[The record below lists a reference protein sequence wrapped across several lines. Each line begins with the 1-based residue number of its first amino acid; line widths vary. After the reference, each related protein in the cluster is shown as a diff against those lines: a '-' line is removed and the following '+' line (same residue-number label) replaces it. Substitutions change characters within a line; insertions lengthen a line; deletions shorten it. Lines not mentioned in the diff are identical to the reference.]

1 MKLSSYFRD
10 LNSAY
15 QAELDD
21 LTSDSEGKDVLRR
34 RLQDKRSE
42 IGFLVQMIDISP
54 EMVAVVFHQAFR
66 FRSAAATFEPVFRL
80 RDSFELPEWHSLAS
94 AVALEPWAEP
104 LAEAVLCQ
112 PSGEQFLTLAAA
124 LEYLQQ
130 HGQSASQSASD
141 ADSAEDG
148 EDSGEDHY
156 DDEHDDEHDEMSADD
171 ARDPQTARSREE
183 AGDGWL
189 SDVGFER
196 KS

>member
-10 LNSAY
+10 LNQAY

-21 LTSDSEGKDVLRR
+21 LASDSEGKDVLRR
-34 RLQDKRSE
+34 RLQDKRKE
-42 IGFLVQMIDISP
+42 IGFLLQMIDISP

-66 FRSAAATFEPVFRL
+66 FRGAAATFEPVFRL
-80 RDSFELPEWHSLAS
+80 RDSFELPDWHSLAS

-104 LAEAVLCQ
+104 LAETVLCQ
-112 PSGEQFLTLAAA
+112 PGGEQFLTLAAA

-130 HGQSASQSASD
+130 HGQGASQSASGAD
-141 ADSAEDG
+141 SADSAEDD
-148 EDSGEDHY
+148 EDSGEDN
-156 DDEHDDEHDEMSADD
+156 HDDEHDEMSADD
-171 ARDPQTARSREE
+171 ARDPQTAQSREE

>member
-34 RLQDKRSE
+34 RLQDKRRE
-42 IGFLVQMIDISP
+42 MGFLVQMIDISP

-66 FRSAAATFEPVFRL
+66 FRGAAATFEPVFRL
-80 RDSFELPEWHSLAS
+80 RDSFELPDWHSLAS

-112 PSGEQFLTLAAA
+112 PGGEQFLTLAAA

-130 HGQSASQSASD
+130 NSRGLSSAGSD
-141 ADSAEDG
+141 ADEAQDDDSEGDVEDN
-148 EDSGEDHY
+148 Y
-156 DDEHDDEHDEMSADD
+156 DDEHDEMSADD
-171 ARDPQTARSREE
+171 ARDPQTAQSREE

>member
-21 LTSDSEGKDVLRR
+21 LASDSEGKDVLRR

-66 FRSAAATFEPVFRL
+66 FRGAAATFEPVFRL
-80 RDSFELPEWHSLAS
+80 RDSFELPDWHSLAS

-104 LAEAVLCQ
+104 LAETVLCQ
-112 PSGEQFLTLAAA
+112 PGGEQFLTLAAA

-130 HGQSASQSASD
+130 HGQGASQSASG
-141 ADSAEDG
+141 ADSAEDD
-148 EDSGEDHY
+148 EDSGEDN
-156 DDEHDDEHDEMSADD
+156 HDDEHDEMSADD
-171 ARDPQTARSREE
+171 ARDPQTAQSREE

>member
-42 IGFLVQMIDISP
+42 IGFLLQMIDISP

-80 RDSFELPEWHSLAS
+80 RDSFELPDWHSLAS

-104 LAEAVLCQ
+104 LAETVLCQ
-112 PSGEQFLTLAAA
+112 PGGEQFLTLAAA

-130 HGQSASQSASD
+130 HGQGASQSASG
-141 ADSAEDG
+141 ADSA
-148 EDSGEDHY
+148 DSAGMTSRVPANPMTATAALLGGPAMPPAG
-156 DDEHDDEHDEMSADD
+156 MSTDTRPTMTP
-171 ARDPQTARSREE
+171 ARTRQRTGAI
-183 AGDGWL
+183 A
-189 SDVGFER
+189 
-196 KS
+196 

>member
-34 RLQDKRSE
+34 RLQDKRRE
-42 IGFLVQMIDISP
+42 MGFLVQMIDISP

-66 FRSAAATFEPVFRL
+66 FRGAAATFEPVFRL
-80 RDSFELPEWHSLAS
+80 RDAFELPDWHSLAG

-112 PSGEQFLTLAAA
+112 PGGEQFLTLAAA

-130 HGQSASQSASD
+130 NSRGLSSAGSD
-141 ADSAEDG
+141 ADEAQDDDSEGDG
-148 EDSGEDHY
+148 EDNY
-156 DDEHDDEHDEMSADD
+156 DDEHDEMSADD
-171 ARDPQTARSREE
+171 ARDPQTAQSREE

>member
-34 RLQDKRSE
+34 RLQDKRRE
-42 IGFLVQMIDISP
+42 MGFLVQMIDISP

-66 FRSAAATFEPVFRL
+66 FRGAAATFEPMFRL
-80 RDSFELPEWHSLAS
+80 RDSFELPDWHSLAG

-112 PSGEQFLTLAAA
+112 PGGEQFLTLAAA

-130 HGQSASQSASD
+130 NSRGLLSAGSD
-141 ADSAEDG
+141 ADEAQDDDSEGDVEDN
-148 EDSGEDHY
+148 Y
-156 DDEHDDEHDEMSADD
+156 DDEHDEMSADD
-171 ARDPQTARSREE
+171 ARDPQTAQSREE

>member
-66 FRSAAATFEPVFRL
+66 FRGAAATFEPVFRL
-80 RDSFELPEWHSLAS
+80 RDSFELPDWHSLAS

-104 LAEAVLCQ
+104 LAETVLCQ
-112 PSGEQFLTLAAA
+112 PGGEQFLTLAAA

-130 HGQSASQSASD
+130 HGQGASQSASG
-141 ADSAEDG
+141 ADSAEDD
-148 EDSGEDHY
+148 EDSGEDN
-156 DDEHDDEHDEMSADD
+156 HDDEHDEMSADD

-189 SDVGFER
+189 SDVGFGR

>member
-66 FRSAAATFEPVFRL
+66 FRGAAATFEPVFRL
-80 RDSFELPEWHSLAS
+80 RDSFELPDWHSLAS

-104 LAEAVLCQ
+104 LAETVLCQ
-112 PSGEQFLTLAAA
+112 PGGEQFLTLAAA

-130 HGQSASQSASD
+130 HGQGASQSASGAD
-141 ADSAEDG
+141 SADSAEDD
-148 EDSGEDHY
+148 EDSGEDN
-156 DDEHDDEHDEMSADD
+156 HDDEHDEMSADD
-171 ARDPQTARSREE
+171 ARDPQTAQSREE

>member
-1 MKLSSYFRD
+1 MNLSSYFRD
-10 LNSAY
+10 LNLAY
-15 QAELDD
+15 EAELDD
-21 LTSDSEGKDVLRR
+21 LTSDSEGRDVLRR
-34 RLQDKRSE
+34 RLQDKRRE

-66 FRSAAATFEPVFRL
+66 FRGAAAVFGPVLRL
-80 RDSFELPEWHSLAS
+80 RDAAALPDWHSLGS

-112 PSGEQFLTLAAA
+112 PGGEQFLTLAAA

-130 HGQSASQSASD
+130 HSQGAAQSASD
-141 ADSAEDG
+141 AEGAEDDDTG
-148 EDSGEDHY
+148 EDTY
-156 DDEHDDEHDEMSADD
+156 DDEHNELSADD
-171 ARDPQTARSREE
+171 ARDPQTAQSREE

-196 KS
+196 KT

>member
-66 FRSAAATFEPVFRL
+66 FRGAAATFEPVFRL
-80 RDSFELPEWHSLAS
+80 RDSFELPDWHSLAS

-104 LAEAVLCQ
+104 LAETVLCQ
-112 PSGEQFLTLAAA
+112 PGGEQFLTLAAA

-130 HGQSASQSASD
+130 HGQGASQSASG
-141 ADSAEDG
+141 ADSAEDD
-148 EDSGEDHY
+148 EDSGEDN
-156 DDEHDDEHDEMSADD
+156 HDDEHDELSADD
-171 ARDPQTARSREE
+171 ARDPQTAQSREE

-196 KS
+196 KN

>member
-66 FRSAAATFEPVFRL
+66 FRGAAATFEPVFRL
-80 RDSFELPEWHSLAS
+80 RDSFELPDWHSLAS

-104 LAEAVLCQ
+104 LAETVLCQ
-112 PSGEQFLTLAAA
+112 PGGEQFLTLAAA

-130 HGQSASQSASD
+130 HGQGASQSASGAD
-141 ADSAEDG
+141 SADSAEDD
-148 EDSGEDHY
+148 EDSG
-156 DDEHDDEHDEMSADD
+156 DDYHDDEHDEMSADD
-171 ARDPQTARSREE
+171 ARDPQTAQSREE

>member
-21 LTSDSEGKDVLRR
+21 LSCDSEGKDVLRR
-34 RLQDKRSE
+34 RLQDKRRE

-66 FRSAAATFEPVFRL
+66 FRGAADTLEPVFRL
-80 RDSFELPEWHSLAS
+80 RDSFELPEWHTLQG
-94 AVALEPWAEP
+94 AVTLEPWAEP
-104 LAEAVLCQ
+104 LAEAVLGQ
-112 PSGEQFLTLAAA
+112 PGGAQFLALAAA

-130 HGQSASQSASD
+130 HGQGAGQSASA
-141 ADSAEDG
+141 ADRAEDG
-148 EDSGEDHY
+148 EDSGEDY
-156 DDEHDDEHDEMSADD
+156 HDDEHDEMSADD

>member
-21 LTSDSEGKDVLRR
+21 LASDSEGKDVLRR

-66 FRSAAATFEPVFRL
+66 FRGAAATFEPVLRL
-80 RDSFELPEWHSLAS
+80 RDSFELPDWHSLAS

-104 LAEAVLCQ
+104 LAETVLCQ
-112 PSGEQFLTLAAA
+112 PGGEQFLTLAAA

-130 HGQSASQSASD
+130 HGQGASQSASG
-141 ADSAEDG
+141 ADSAEDD
-148 EDSGEDHY
+148 EDSGEDN
-156 DDEHDDEHDEMSADD
+156 HDDEHDEMSADD

>member
-66 FRSAAATFEPVFRL
+66 FRGAAATFEPVFRL
-80 RDSFELPEWHSLAS
+80 RDSFELPDWHSLAS

-104 LAEAVLCQ
+104 LAETVLCQ
-112 PSGEQFLTLAAA
+112 PGGEQFLTLAAA

-130 HGQSASQSASD
+130 HGQGASQSASGAD
-141 ADSAEDG
+141 SADSAEDD
-148 EDSGEDHY
+148 EDSGEDN
-156 DDEHDDEHDEMSADD
+156 HDDEHDEMSADD
-171 ARDPQTARSREE
+171 ARDPQTAQSREE

-196 KS
+196 KN

>member
-34 RLQDKRSE
+34 RLQDKRRE
-42 IGFLVQMIDISP
+42 MGFLVQMIDISP

-66 FRSAAATFEPVFRL
+66 FRGAAATFEPMFRL
-80 RDSFELPEWHSLAS
+80 RDSFELPDWHSLAG

-112 PSGEQFLTLAAA
+112 PGGEQFLTLAAA

-130 HGQSASQSASD
+130 NSRGLSSAGSD
-141 ADSAEDG
+141 ADEAQDDDSEGDG
-148 EDSGEDHY
+148 EDNY
-156 DDEHDDEHDEMSADD
+156 DDEHDEMSADD
-171 ARDPQTARSREE
+171 ARDPQTAQSREE

>member
-66 FRSAAATFEPVFRL
+66 FRGAAATFEPVFRL
-80 RDSFELPEWHSLAS
+80 RDSFELPDWHSLAS

-104 LAEAVLCQ
+104 LAETVLCQ
-112 PSGEQFLTLAAA
+112 PGGEQFLTLAAA

-130 HGQSASQSASD
+130 HGQGASQSASGAD
-141 ADSAEDG
+141 SADSAEDD
-148 EDSGEDHY
+148 EDSGEDN
-156 DDEHDDEHDEMSADD
+156 HDDEHDEMSADD
-171 ARDPQTARSREE
+171 ARDPQTAQSRED

>member
-1 MKLSSYFRD
+1 MNLSSYFRD
-10 LNSAY
+10 LNQAY

-21 LTSDSEGKDVLRR
+21 LASDSEGRDVLRR

-66 FRSAAATFEPVFRL
+66 FRGAAATFEPVFRL
-80 RDSFELPEWHSLAS
+80 RDSFELPDWHSLAS
-94 AVALEPWAEP
+94 AVALEPWTEP
-104 LAEAVLCQ
+104 LAETVLCQ
-112 PSGEQFLTLAAA
+112 PGGEQFLTLAAA

-130 HGQSASQSASD
+130 HGQGASQSASG
-141 ADSAEDG
+141 ADSAEDD
-148 EDSGEDHY
+148 EDSGEDN
-156 DDEHDDEHDEMSADD
+156 HDDEHDEMSADD
-171 ARDPQTARSREE
+171 ARDPQTAQSREE

>member
-10 LNSAY
+10 LNQAY

-21 LTSDSEGKDVLRR
+21 LASDSEGKDVLRR
-34 RLQDKRSE
+34 RLQDKRKE
-42 IGFLVQMIDISP
+42 IGFLLQMIDISP

-66 FRSAAATFEPVFRL
+66 FRGAAATFEPVFRL
-80 RDSFELPEWHSLAS
+80 RDSFELPDWHSLAG

-112 PSGEQFLTLAAA
+112 PGGEQFLTLAAA

-130 HGQSASQSASD
+130 NSRGTAMSGRD
-141 ADSAEDG
+141 ADEAQDSGGDSDG
-148 EDSGEDHY
+148 EDN
-156 DDEHDDEHDEMSADD
+156 HDDEHNELSADD
-171 ARDPQTARSREE
+171 ARDPQTAQSREE

-196 KS
+196 KN

>member
-1 MKLSSYFRD
+1 MNLSSYFRD
-10 LNSAY
+10 LRSAY

-21 LTSDSEGKDVLRR
+21 LLSDSEGRDVLRR
-34 RLQDKRSE
+34 RLDEKRRE

-54 EMVAVVFHQAFR
+54 EMVAVVFHRAFR
-66 FRSAAATFEPVFRL
+66 FRGAAAVLEPVL
-80 RDSFELPEWHSLAS
+80 CLQGAGALPDWHSLAS

-104 LAEAVLCQ
+104 LAQAVLSQ
-112 PSGEQFLTLAAA
+112 PGGAQFLTLAAA

-130 HGQSASQSASD
+130 HGQGASQSASEAGD
-141 ADSAEDG
+141 AQADDN
-148 EDSGEDHY
+148 DNSGEDT
-156 DDEHDDEHDEMSADD
+156 HDDEHDELSADD
-171 ARDPQTARSREE
+171 ARDPQTAQSREE

>member
-10 LNSAY
+10 LNQAY

-21 LTSDSEGKDVLRR
+21 LASDSEGKDVLRR

-66 FRSAAATFEPVFRL
+66 FRGAAATFEPVFRL
-80 RDSFELPEWHSLAS
+80 RDSFELPDWHSLAS

-104 LAEAVLCQ
+104 LAETVLCQ
-112 PSGEQFLTLAAA
+112 PGGEQFLTLAAA

-130 HGQSASQSASD
+130 HGQGASQSASGAD
-141 ADSAEDG
+141 SADSAEDD
-148 EDSGEDHY
+148 EDSGEDN
-156 DDEHDDEHDEMSADD
+156 HDDEHDEMSADD

>member
-66 FRSAAATFEPVFRL
+66 FRGAAATFEPVFRL
-80 RDSFELPEWHSLAS
+80 RDSFELPDWHSLAS

-104 LAEAVLCQ
+104 LAETVLCQ
-112 PSGEQFLTLAAA
+112 PGGEQFLTLAAA

-130 HGQSASQSASD
+130 HGQGASQSASGAD
-141 ADSAEDG
+141 SADSAEDD
-148 EDSGEDHY
+148 EDSGEDN
-156 DDEHDDEHDEMSADD
+156 HDDEHDEMSADD

>member
-66 FRSAAATFEPVFRL
+66 FRGAAATFEPVFRL
-80 RDSFELPEWHSLAS
+80 RDSFELPDWHSLAS

-104 LAEAVLCQ
+104 LAETVLCQ
-112 PSGEQFLTLAAA
+112 PGGEQFLTLAAA

-130 HGQSASQSASD
+130 HGQGASQSASG
-141 ADSAEDG
+141 ADSAEDD
-148 EDSGEDHY
+148 EDSGEDN
-156 DDEHDDEHDEMSADD
+156 HDDEHDEMSADD
-171 ARDPQTARSREE
+171 ARDPQTAQSRED

>member
-66 FRSAAATFEPVFRL
+66 FRGAAATFEPVFRL
-80 RDSFELPEWHSLAS
+80 RDSFELPDWHSLAS

-104 LAEAVLCQ
+104 LAETVLCQ
-112 PSGEQFLTLAAA
+112 PGGEQFLTLAAA

-130 HGQSASQSASD
+130 HGQGASQSASG
-141 ADSAEDG
+141 ADSAEDD
-148 EDSGEDHY
+148 EDSGEDN
-156 DDEHDDEHDEMSADD
+156 HDDEHDEMSADD
-171 ARDPQTARSREE
+171 ARDPQTAQSREE

-196 KS
+196 KN

>member
-66 FRSAAATFEPVFRL
+66 FRGAAATFEPVFRL
-80 RDSFELPEWHSLAS
+80 RDSFELPDWHSLAS

-104 LAEAVLCQ
+104 LAETVLCQ
-112 PSGEQFLTLAAA
+112 PGGEQFLTLAAA

-130 HGQSASQSASD
+130 HGQGASQSASGAD
-141 ADSAEDG
+141 SADSAEDD
-148 EDSGEDHY
+148 EDSGEDN
-156 DDEHDDEHDEMSADD
+156 HDDEHDEMSADD
-171 ARDPQTARSREE
+171 ARDPQTARAREE

>member
-66 FRSAAATFEPVFRL
+66 FRGAAATFEPVFRL
-80 RDSFELPEWHSLAS
+80 RDSFELPDWHSLAS

-104 LAEAVLCQ
+104 LAETVLCQ
-112 PSGEQFLTLAAA
+112 PGGEQFLTLAAA

-130 HGQSASQSASD
+130 HGQGASQSASG
-141 ADSAEDG
+141 ADSAEDD
-148 EDSGEDHY
+148 EDSGEDN
-156 DDEHDDEHDEMSADD
+156 HDDEHNELSADD
-171 ARDPQTARSREE
+171 ARDPQTAQSREE

-196 KS
+196 KN

>member
-66 FRSAAATFEPVFRL
+66 FRGAAATFEPVFRL
-80 RDSFELPEWHSLAS
+80 RDSFELPDWHSVAS

-104 LAEAVLCQ
+104 LAETVLCQ
-112 PSGEQFLTLAAA
+112 PGGEQFLTLAAA

-130 HGQSASQSASD
+130 HGQGASQSASGAD
-141 ADSAEDG
+141 SADSAEDD
-148 EDSGEDHY
+148 EDSGEDN
-156 DDEHDDEHDEMSADD
+156 HDDEHDEMSADD

>member
-54 EMVAVVFHQAFR
+54 EMVAVVFHEAFR
-66 FRSAAATFEPVFRL
+66 FRGAAATFEPVFRL
-80 RDSFELPEWHSLAS
+80 RDSFELPDWHSLAS

-104 LAEAVLCQ
+104 LAETVLCQ
-112 PSGEQFLTLAAA
+112 PGGEQFLTLAAA

-130 HGQSASQSASD
+130 HGQGASQSASGAD
-141 ADSAEDG
+141 SADSAEDD
-148 EDSGEDHY
+148 EDSGEDN
-156 DDEHDDEHDEMSADD
+156 HDDEHDEMSADD

>member
-66 FRSAAATFEPVFRL
+66 FRGAAATFEPVFRL
-80 RDSFELPEWHSLAS
+80 RDSFELPDWHSLAS
-94 AVALEPWAEP
+94 AVTLEPWAEP
-104 LAEAVLCQ
+104 LAETVLCQ
-112 PSGEQFLTLAAA
+112 PGGEQFLTLAAA

-130 HGQSASQSASD
+130 HGQGASQSASG
-141 ADSAEDG
+141 ADSAEDD
-148 EDSGEDHY
+148 EDSGEDN
-156 DDEHDDEHDEMSADD
+156 HDDEHDEMSADD
-171 ARDPQTARSREE
+171 ARDPQTAQSREE

>member
-66 FRSAAATFEPVFRL
+66 FRGAAATFEPVFRL
-80 RDSFELPEWHSLAS
+80 RDSFELPDWHSLAS

-104 LAEAVLCQ
+104 LAETVLCQ
-112 PSGEQFLTLAAA
+112 PGGEQFLTLAAA

-130 HGQSASQSASD
+130 HGQGASQSASG
-141 ADSAEDG
+141 ADSAEDD
-148 EDSGEDHY
+148 EDSGEDN
-156 DDEHDDEHDEMSADD
+156 HDDEHDEMSADD

>member
-66 FRSAAATFEPVFRL
+66 FRGAAATFEPVFRL
-80 RDSFELPEWHSLAS
+80 RDSFELPDWHSLAS

-104 LAEAVLCQ
+104 LAETVLCQ
-112 PSGEQFLTLAAA
+112 PGGEQFLTLAAA

-130 HGQSASQSASD
+130 HGQGASQSASG
-141 ADSAEDG
+141 ADSAEDD
-148 EDSGEDHY
+148 EDSGEDN
-156 DDEHDDEHDEMSADD
+156 HDDEHDEMSADD
-171 ARDPQTARSREE
+171 ARDPQTAQSREE

>member
-66 FRSAAATFEPVFRL
+66 FRGAAATFEPVFRL
-80 RDSFELPEWHSLAS
+80 RDSFELPDWHSLAS
-94 AVALEPWAEP
+94 AVALERWAEP
-104 LAEAVLCQ
+104 LAETVLCQ
-112 PSGEQFLTLAAA
+112 PGGEQFLTLAAA

-130 HGQSASQSASD
+130 HGQGASQSASGAD
-141 ADSAEDG
+141 SADSAEDD
-148 EDSGEDHY
+148 EDSGEDN
-156 DDEHDDEHDEMSADD
+156 HDDEHDEMSADD
-171 ARDPQTARSREE
+171 ARDPQTAQSREE